1 MTIQTQFAQSLV
13 GSQAGA
19 RIPRLCTLTV
29 AVVLAIG
36 GAISAIGQQ
45 ASPAQPDAAKPAAAK
60 KPAAEP
66 KEKTLGNYTMHS
78 NVELGGVITRKDG
91 SDATWATMVNEG
103 TGLRVLNQSLEL
115 RTMNPSKT
123 RFFDTLSTASFGF
136 GGEPNDVSYLKMS
149 KGKLY
154 DFSGSF
160 RRDRNYFDY
169 NLLANSLL
177 STASATTPALVPEPD
192 SLHIY
197 NTVRRNTDTLF
208 TLFPVSRISFRV
220 GYNHNTN
227 EGPTLSTLHGGGD
240 VQLSQWFRN
249 SLDTFTGGVDF
260 KLAKRTTLSYDQFF
274 AFYRGDTTFQLAPTP
289 FTLSNGTPV
298 SLGVDVLTGPT
309 VTCGTGAN
317 KTENVINGVANPFC
331 SSTTT
336 ESEVAPT
343 RTSFP
348 TEQFRFASNYWDK
361 VSMNGRVTYS
371 GGVSNVNSFNE
382 TFIGIGRASSP
393 LPSGSVLR
401 EEVETGSGPNGQFAH
416 NKRINVNADY
426 SAEAELSKYIS
437 VSDAVHY
444 RALRVPGYNNYTE
457 TLIGGPS
464 ATTSN
469 FTPLTSASL
478 TTVTTPNSVANFLNQ
493 RILSNTLLGIFTVT
507 PEVKLS
513 GGWRFDHRNITD
525 TGDDLTWRQ
534 DGLLLGAAI
543 TPSRA
548 VRVNVNFDTLNWKSI
563 SESTPSNTFTR
574 EAPDKVYHV
583 RARAVVAPAKWINFT
598 VTGND
603 FEGKNDDPLVNHLEH
618 SHDISF
624 ATEIMPNEKFSLDV
638 NYAHD
643 DVFSE
648 TNLCYIFVPTAAYPL
663 PAGAQGS
670 VGTCLQTADNPGGTL
685 PTQSAS
691 TQLYLGNGRYDAPV
705 NFFSGAI
712 SWAPSKYFRYN
723 GGARVTDTNGTAE
736 FLNPLMVPGALQ
748 SKVISPF
755 SDLVVNIAPQWAW
768 HGNWVHHGY
777 DEAGGPG
784 PAPRTFHGD
793 VVTLGVRYAF

>member
-1 MTIQTQFAQSLV
+1 MTIQTQFAQSLI
-13 GSQAGA
+13 GSQAGT
-19 RIPRLCTLTV
+19 RISRLCTFTV
-29 AVVLAIG
+29 AAMLAVG
-36 GAISAIGQQ
+36 GAIGAIGQQ
-45 ASPAQPDAAKPAAAK
+45 PAPTQPDAARPAAEK

-66 KEKTLGNYTMHS
+66 KERTLGNYTMHS
-78 NVELGGVITRKDG
+78 NVELGGVITQKDG
-91 SDATWATMVNEG
+91 SDAMWATMVNEG

-123 RFFDTLSTASFGF
+123 PFFDRLSTASFGF

-177 STASATTPALVPEPD
+177 STASAPTPALVPEPD

-208 TLFPVSRISFRV
+208 TLFPVSRISFRI

-240 VQLSQWFRN
+240 VQLAQWFRN
-249 SLDTFTGGVDF
+249 ALDTYTGGVDF

-361 VSMNGRVTYS
+361 LSMSGRVTYS

-416 NKRINVNADY
+416 SKRINVNADY
-426 SAEAELSKYIS
+426 SAEAELSKSIS

-444 RALRVPGYNNYTE
+444 RAFRVPGYNNYSE
-457 TLIGGPS
+457 TLVGGPS

-469 FTPLTSASL
+469 LTPLSSGSL
-478 TTVTTPNSVANFLNQ
+478 TTITTSNPAANLLNQ
-493 RILSNTLLGIFTVT
+493 KILGNTLLGIVTVT

-513 GGWRFDHRNITD
+513 GGWRFDHRNIVD
-525 TGDDLTWRQ
+525 SGDDLTWRQ
-534 DGLLLGAAI
+534 NGLLFGAAI
-543 TPSRA
+543 TPSRT
-548 VRVNVNFDTLNWKSI
+548 VRVNVNFDTLNWKPI
-563 SESTPSNTFTR
+563 SSSTPSDTFTR
-574 EAPDKVYHV
+574 EALDKVYHV
-583 RARAVVAPAKWINFT
+583 RARAVITAVKWINFA
-598 VTGND
+598 VAGND

-624 ATEIMPNEKFSLDV
+624 ATEITPNEKFSLDL

-643 DVFSE
+643 DVFSV
-648 TNLCYIFVPTAAYPL
+648 TDLCYIFVPTAAYPL

-691 TQLYLGNGRYDAPV
+691 TQLYLGHGRYDAPV
-705 NFFSGAI
+705 NFFSGSI

-723 GGARVTDTNGTAE
+723 GGVRVTDTNGTAE
-736 FLNPLMVPGALQ
+736 FLNPLMAPGALQ
-748 SKVISPF
+748 SKVLSPF

-768 HGNWVHHGY
+768 HGTWVHHGY

-793 VVTLGVRYAF
+793 VVTLGVKYAF